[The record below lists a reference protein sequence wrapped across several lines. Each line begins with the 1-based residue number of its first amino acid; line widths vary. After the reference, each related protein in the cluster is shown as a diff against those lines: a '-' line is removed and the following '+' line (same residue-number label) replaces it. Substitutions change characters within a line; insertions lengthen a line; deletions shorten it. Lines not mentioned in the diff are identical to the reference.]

1 MAPGKI
7 GKKRNSGEQVQSTN
21 VRDVQPFFISQQNG
35 PIELPHQVQS
45 TNDIME
51 SPQQA
56 NQDPPIE
63 NSGIIQFKFLL
74 HHCIPLKSC
83 CFYIWISNSRIRTIN
98 NSTMKFSS
106 KLSSSSSGA
115 CPFLAIVIL

>member
-1 MAPGKI
+1 MCNPPLS
-7 GKKRNSGEQVQSTN
+7 RNKS
-21 VRDVQPFFISQQNG
+21 

-45 TNDIME
+45 ANDIME

-63 NSGIIQFKFLL
+63 NSGIIRFNFWL
-74 HHCIPLKSC
+74 HHCIALKSC
-83 CFYIWISNSRIRTIN
+83 CFYTWISNSRIRTIN

-115 CPFLAIVIL
+115 CPFLATIILEYL